1 MCSICLPDEGPE
13 LTNITTFVGQIKRGL
28 NKYKQI
34 KQIPVRL
41 FHCLFSVEH
50 EVGVDRIM
58 VGDERN
64 ADIGGCVDLEK
75 ETFAETAEV
84 YIVQGTERVAIG
96 LTVLQHRGTM
106 GFTIGAEAV
115 EGAY

>member
-64 ADIGGCVDLEK
+64 AGVGGCIDREADTL
-75 ETFAETAEV
+75 AEAAEV
-84 YIVQGTERVAIG
+84 DIVQGAERAA
-96 LTVLQHRGTM
+96 L
-106 GFTIGAEAV
+106 EAV
-115 EGAY
+115 EGADGVGLP